1 MGKISD
7 RSILKKMIRLLKN
20 RIFLFAFGIIALF
33 VILNFIIPAKY
44 LLNPVRNFFFEI
56 TMPITKIFYK
66 GGDRTGGFFDRI
78 SEIRLMSDE
87 KAQLEKKNAEL
98 TIENSEL
105 KEVKSENE
113 ILRAQLGLKQ
123 ELKDKELVA
132 ADIIGRGPTDAS
144 ASYIINKGKSDGL
157 SEGMPVVS
165 GQMLL
170 GKLTEVD
177 NNFSRVTLIID
188 PMSIVNVEVQ
198 ETRAQAVIK
207 GEVGS
212 NLKIDSVPQE
222 SKLLLGQRI
231 ITSGLGGTMPKGL
244 IIGEVA
250 EIVSPE
256 SEIFQSGRVKPAADF
271 NHLEIVFVIKP

>member
-1 MGKISD
+1 MFN
-7 RSILKKMIRLLKN
+7 LLKN
-20 RIFLFAFGIIALF
+20 RIFLFAFSLIALF

-78 SEIRLMSDE
+78 SEIRRMSDE
-87 KAQLEKKNAEL
+87 KAQLEKKNAKL

-105 KEVKSENE
+105 KEVKRENE

-123 ELKDKELVA
+123 ELGNKELVV

-188 PMSIVNVEVQ
+188 PMSVVNVEVQ